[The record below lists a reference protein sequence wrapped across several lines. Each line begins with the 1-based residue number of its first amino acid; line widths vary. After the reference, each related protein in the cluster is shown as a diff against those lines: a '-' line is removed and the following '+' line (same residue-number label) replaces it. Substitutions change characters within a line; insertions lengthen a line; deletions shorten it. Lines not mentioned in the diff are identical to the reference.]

1 MRGSA
6 TPIGRVM
13 ASVNEPSLIL
23 AGAKIL
29 TLLTD
34 IVKGKDVE
42 GNTEELVKWVDMAD
56 LPIEVGEMIQ
66 KYQAQHGG

>member
-6 TPIGRVM
+6 TPIGRVVT
-13 ASVNEPSLIL
+13 SVNEPSLIL